1 MIDASTVPALR
12 AWLAACPV
20 SADDFAELAV
30 DQPVRGVLLGV
41 ARVSEQGGALL
52 AAVRTSAVGTLNNNR
67 PTELRLDP
75 TAVDVQLAL
84 RTTPGAAKRVLAES
98 GTLVRR
104 FPATLAALYAGDIS
118 SEHARALV
126 DATSTVKDDEAARA
140 IEAQVLPLMPGQAPH
155 QTRKA
160 LRSLVEAMDADTAD
174 KRHQAANVTRR
185 VEFRPEKDGMA
196 SVSYTHLT
204 LPTKA

>member
-1 MIDASTVPALR
+1 MTYSKQRHMSARSARIRSMREKPSPVPRWGKGGGTVIDASTVPALR

-20 SADDFAELAV
+20 SAGDFAELAV
-30 DQPVRGVLLGV
+30 DQPTRGVLLGV

-98 GTLVRR
+98 GTLVAR

-118 SEHARALV
+118 
-126 DATSTVKDDEAARA
+126 
-140 IEAQVLPLMPGQAPH
+140 
-155 QTRKA
+155 
-160 LRSLVEAMDADTAD
+160 
-174 KRHQAANVTRR
+174 
-185 VEFRPEKDGMA
+185 
-196 SVSYTHLT
+196 
-204 LPTKA
+204 